1 MSLFNWLLSKKLRRT
16 PAELSARPVATQP
29 PSTGSGSGT
38 GSPNKGHRT
47 ERREK
52 LYTVIR
58 EAMLHTGMLPS
69 SYKFKVLSL
78 DSRARRFMV
87 MIDLAHEHGDNQS
100 RQSQIEKRIMEMA
113 RARDKITVMS
123 VYWRLSASVSA
134 MQPVGHHNAWR
145 PSSPMPLTDS
155 RPMAFVQSQP
165 VPTADP
171 VDPQE
176 VEAFRSA
183 FQKAAATAPQVAPPK
198 PVKPAP
204 TYTLLTGFEETEM
217 PEEGNQALSGTQY
230 GALN

>member
-1 MSLFNWLLSKKLRRT
+1 MSLFSWLFPKKLRQSSVEM
-16 PAELSARPVATQP
+16 PARNAPTHT
-29 PSTGSGSGT
+29 PSTGSGST
-38 GSPNKGHRT
+38 SPNKGHRT
-47 ERREK
+47 ERRER

-113 RARDKITVMS
+113 RARDKIVVTS
-123 VYWRLSASVSA
+123 VYWRLSSSVSA
-134 MQPVGHHNAWR
+134 MQPAGHANAWR
-145 PSSPMPLTDS
+145 ASTPMSLSDS

-165 VPTADP
+165 APAADP
-171 VDPQE
+171 VDPLE
-176 VEAFRSA
+176 VEAFRNA
-183 FQKAAATAPQVAPPK
+183 FKKAAAPSPQVAPPK
-198 PVKPAP
+198 PARPAP
-204 TYTLLTGFEETEM
+204 TYTLLTGFEETEL
-217 PEEGNQALSGTQY
+217 PDEGNQALSGTQY